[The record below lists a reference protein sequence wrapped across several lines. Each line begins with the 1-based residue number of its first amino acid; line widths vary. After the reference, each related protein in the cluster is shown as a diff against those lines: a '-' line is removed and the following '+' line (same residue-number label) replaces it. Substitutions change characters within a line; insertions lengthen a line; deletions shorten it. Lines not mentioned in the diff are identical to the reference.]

1 MQVTISGH
9 HIDVTT
15 ALKDFINNKLEKL
28 ERHFDQIT
36 SINVTLSIEKQRQMA
51 DATIHIAGADVVANA
66 AHDDMYAAID
76 LLTDKLDRQL
86 IKNKEKTLARMQG
99 ATSR

>member
-15 ALKDFINNKLEKL
+15 ALKDFINSKLEKL

-36 SINVTLSIEKQRQMA
+36 SIKVILSIEKQRQMA

-66 AHDDMYAAID
+66 SHDDMYAAID

-86 IKNKEKTLARMQG
+86 IKHKEKNLARMQG
-99 ATSR
+99 AASR